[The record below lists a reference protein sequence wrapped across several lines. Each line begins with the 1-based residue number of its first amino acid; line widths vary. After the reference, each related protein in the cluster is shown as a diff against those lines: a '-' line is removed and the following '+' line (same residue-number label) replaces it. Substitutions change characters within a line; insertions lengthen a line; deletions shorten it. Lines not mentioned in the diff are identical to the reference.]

1 MDSNMFNTSQYNYEE
16 VGDFSKAINA
26 EQDAITKVTRQSMLP
41 VVLKLLEWRIK
52 GLRTFRNL
60 DS

>member
-26 EQDAITKVTRQSMLP
+26 EQDAITKVTADYESGIILQ
-41 VVLKLLEWRIK
+41 EWHHIAERV
-52 GLRTFRNL
+52 TYP
-60 DS
+60 

>member
-26 EQDAITKVTRQSMLP
+26 EQDAITKSNETEYAARGAEAVRMANQRVSNYQ
-41 VVLKLLEWRIK
+41 
-52 GLRTFRNL
+52 NL